1 MNSGD
6 YTYIWQANDWPSW
19 RFDLA
24 TLAGPMADV
33 SRAQGLL
40 MGRLADVGMALRDQ
54 ASLATLTEDVVK
66 TSEIEGEQLNAASV
80 RSSIARRLGVDIGA
94 LAPVDRHIEGVVE
107 MVLDAT
113 ANCHAPVSRERLFG
127 WHGALFPSGHS
138 GLSKIRIGDWRD
150 DVSGPM
156 PVVSGPIGRQKVHF
170 EAPPADRL
178 ETDTG
183 RFLVWVNST
192 SNEPPLLKAG
202 LGHLWFV
209 TLHPF
214 DDGNG
219 RIARA
224 IGDLLLARA
233 DGSPQRFYSLS
244 AQIQRERKA
253 YYDIL
258 GQTQKR
264 SMDITEW
271 LAWFLD
277 TLHRA
282 VDQAQ
287 HTLDAVLTKARF
299 WQRWATAPFNERQV
313 KLLNKLLDGFEGK
326 LTSSKWAA
334 IAKCSPDTAL
344 RDINDLLAQG
354 VLRKLDAG
362 GRSTS
367 YELNDRKRSIDLSI
381 THKLSA
387 KLKAQRDIR

>member
-1 MNSGD
+1 MNGGD
-6 YTYIWQANDWPSW
+6 YQFIWQADDWPTW

-24 TLAGPMADV
+24 ALAVPMAEV

-54 ASLATLTEDVVK
+54 ASLAALTEDVVK
-66 TSEIEGEQLNAASV
+66 TSAIEGEQLSVGSV

-94 LAPVDRHIEGVVE
+94 LAPVDRHVEGVVE

-113 ANCHAPVSRERLFG
+113 ALCQAPVSRERLFG
-127 WHGALFPSGHS
+127 WHSALFPTGYA
-138 GLSKIRIGDWRD
+138 GLSRVKVRAWRD
-150 DVSGPM
+150 DAAGPM
-156 PVVSGPIGRQKVHF
+156 QVVSGPSGRQRVHF

-178 ETDTG
+178 EAETS
-183 RFLVWVNST
+183 RFLDWVNRASG
-192 SNEPPLLKAG
+192 EPPLLKAG

-224 IGDLLLARA
+224 LGDLLLARA
-233 DGSPQRFYSLS
+233 DGSPQRFYSVS
-244 AQIQRERKA
+244 AQIQRERTA
-253 YYDIL
+253 YYAIL
-258 GQTQKR
+258 EQTQRR
-264 SMDITEW
+264 SMDVTEW
-271 LAWFLD
+271 LVWFLQ

-287 HTLDAVLTKARF
+287 HTLDEVLAKARF
-299 WQRWATAPFNERQV
+299 WQRWATTPLNERQV
-313 KLLNKLLDGFEGK
+313 TLLNQLLDGFDGK

-334 IAKCSPDTAL
+334 LAKCSPDTAL
-344 RDINDLLAQG
+344 RDLNDLLARG
-354 VLRKLDAG
+354 VLRKSDAG

-367 YELNDRKRSIDLSI
+367 YELNALPG
-381 THKLSA
+381 
-387 KLKAQRDIR
+387 